1 MSAGGTRAVVV
12 TPVGEPA
19 ALAATCA
26 LARVAADVV
35 PSEVGALAVVHDPR
49 GDTPLAA
56 GRAVSQLLKGA
67 LVVVLRNEG
76 GQITSTG
83 FTDGAETQVQEAGLW
98 LDAAP
103 VVLEDLITGAVEVT
117 ELDGL
122 VSTAGMSRWRAART
136 LARLARQA
144 RKPSRDQS

>member
-1 MSAGGTRAVVV
+1 MSAAGVRAVVV

-19 ALAATCA
+19 ALAAACA
-26 LARVAADVV
+26 LARVPADVV
-35 PSEVGALAVVHDPR
+35 RSDVGSIAVCHEPR
-49 GDTPLAA
+49 GDAPLVA
-56 GRAVSQLLKGA
+56 GRAVSQLLQGA
-67 LVVVLRNEG
+67 LVVVLRNTG

-83 FTDGAETQVQEAGLW
+83 FSDGAETEVQEAGLW

-103 VVLEDLITGAVEVT
+103 VVLEDLITGTVEVA
-117 ELDGL
+117 ELEGV

-144 RKPSRDQS
+144 RSQSRG